1 MNYNTA
7 IIYLTANENFISFS
21 TIDGYVYRDPLLG
34 FSFTY
39 NNILSSA
46 TFLGLS
52 GSPALSALP
61 SSAYTNTS
69 TFLSSNNIVVRRHE
83 FNEFIFTGPVVI
95 NYSLKNVQ
103 QSLYKIEK
111 IIGYL
116 NGNIIENNIDLLNS
130 STSFLNG
137 ITATYETPSEF
148 SKTYN
153 ESISCYRENFYVDVF
168 DISFRINQPSLFD
181 ITSKYKIINY
191 QILDDN
197 HSYLLTLQGYEDR
210 NIHYAVL
217 GTDST
222 IFVSPSSI
230 TRTYPNLNFSIS

>member
-1 MNYNTA
+1 MHHKLVEEGRNRTEIVRFTIRYK
-7 IIYLTANENFISFS
+7 SF
-21 TIDGYVYRDPLLG
+21 
-34 FSFTY
+34 
-39 NNILSSA
+39 NILDI
-46 TFLGLS
+46 TFAKS
-52 GSPALSALP
+52 I
-61 SSAYTNTS
+61 
-69 TFLSSNNIVVRRHE
+69 SNIS
-83 FNEFIFTGPVVI
+83 VVI